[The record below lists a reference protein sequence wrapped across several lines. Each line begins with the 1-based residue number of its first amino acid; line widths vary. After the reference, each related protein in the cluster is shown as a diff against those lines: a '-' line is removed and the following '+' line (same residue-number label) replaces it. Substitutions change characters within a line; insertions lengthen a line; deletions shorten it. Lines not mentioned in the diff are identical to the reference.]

1 MDTEIVVVAGDDRSQ
16 QNAARGVQ
24 ASPTPPRLVVEP
36 PTVAATRAVLAS
48 LAGIVAPVPVVG
60 WADLTAP
67 NLVDLLDDL
76 VAGPGGHHLVAL
88 GLAPVA
94 DEERWID
101 DVAVRRGLACLQQAR
116 LSLRLFGASGPTVLS
131 RLAKAEPAL
140 TVITDDCTGRA
151 SDPPAGRQ

>member
-1 MDTEIVVVAGDDRSQ
+1 MDTEI
-16 QNAARGVQ
+16 
-24 ASPTPPRLVVEP
+24 VVEP

-48 LAGIVAPVPVVG
+48 LAGTEAPVAVVG

-88 GLAPVA
+88 GLASVA
-94 DEERWID
+94 DQGRWID

-116 LSLRLFGASGPTVLS
+116 LSLRLFGTSDPGLLA
-131 RLAKAEPAL
+131 RLAAAEPAL
-140 TVITDDCTGRA
+140 TVITDDGTGRA
-151 SDPPAGRQ
+151 SNPAAGRQ